1 MIETNANGVTG
12 SHKIPVALCGK
23 QLVSAAA
30 MIAIQGTWVLV
41 MGLSLQSL
49 GAYGG
54 PASTGELVIQA
65 AIPQAIESSVS
76 DLDERFCS
84 CASLHHH

>member
-1 MIETNANGVTG
+1 M
-12 SHKIPVALCGK
+12 
-23 QLVSAAA
+23 SAAA

-49 GAYGG
+49 AAYGG

-65 AIPQAIESSVS
+65 AIPQAIETSVG
-76 DLDERFCS
+76 DLDACLCS
-84 CASLHHH
+84 

>member
-1 MIETNANGVTG
+1 
-12 SHKIPVALCGK
+12 
-23 QLVSAAA
+23 

-49 GAYGG
+49 AAYGG

-65 AIPQAIESSVS
+65 AIPQAIETSVG
-76 DLDERFCS
+76 DLDACLCS
-84 CASLHHH
+84 